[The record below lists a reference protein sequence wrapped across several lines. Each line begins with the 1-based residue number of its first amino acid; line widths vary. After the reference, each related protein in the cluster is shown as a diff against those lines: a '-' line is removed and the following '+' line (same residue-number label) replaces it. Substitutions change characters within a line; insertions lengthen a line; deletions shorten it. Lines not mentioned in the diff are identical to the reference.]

1 MTDFST
7 AIAGLP
13 DRSLLVLDDDAP
25 LRTRLGRALESRGF
39 ETTLEGEWVERVT
52 GLPGACAHC
61 VFMEADDPTVRLEL
75 LQYLSP
81 TGEGLAANR
90 IPNTPGL
97 RHLAFNLEDE
107 AALLVVLERLR
118 KAGVEVVSDPVVVPF
133 RVASLGRKR
142 LCYFYDPDGVVLELA
157 AYGAD

>member
-1 MTDFST
+1 MIRIDHINIVVSDMERSVRFY
-7 AIAGLP
+7 AELLGL
-13 DRSLLVLDDDAP
+13 R
-25 LRTRLGRALESRGF
+25 RGF

-52 GLPGACAHC
+52 GLPGARAHC
-61 VFMEADDPTVRLEL
+61 VFMETDDPTVRLEL

-97 RHLAFNLEDE
+97 RHLAFNLDDE
-107 AALLVVLERLR
+107 ATLNAVLGRLR
-118 KAGVEVVSDPVVVPF
+118 DARVDVVSDPVVVPF
-133 RVASLGRKR
+133 RVANLGRKR
-142 LCYFYDPDGVVLELA
+142 LCYFYDPDGTVLELA